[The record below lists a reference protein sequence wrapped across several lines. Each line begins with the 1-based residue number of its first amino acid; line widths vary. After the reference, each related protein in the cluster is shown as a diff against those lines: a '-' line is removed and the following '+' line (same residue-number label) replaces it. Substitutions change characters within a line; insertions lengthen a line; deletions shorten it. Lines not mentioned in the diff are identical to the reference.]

1 VKVLP
6 PGDSSLTAMTVEV
19 MENPLD
25 VDAQEDLV
33 NTPGGLVIFQMGG
46 KQLEIEYIQE
56 IEDGMIKNSLQLRY
70 KSKTL

>member
-1 VKVLP
+1 MKVLL

-33 NTPGGLVIFQMGG
+33 NTPGGLVIFQMDG

-56 IEDGMIKNSLQLRY
+56 IEDGMIENSLQLRY